1 MYDRST
7 KSGNTCTLRAER
19 EEQNMNE
26 AVVLHREA
34 MDMLKQTSRTFF
46 IPINFLEPTLRKTV
60 ASAYLCMR
68 AIDEIEDHPSML
80 AETKRHLLTS
90 ISTSL
95 KTTFDPEVYRA
106 LIQPYRHI
114 LPDVTQ
120 RLADWILLCP
130 PEVVGKVKESTGIM
144 AEGMAKWVDQEWKIR
159 TKEDL
164 DDYTY
169 YVAGLVGC
177 MLSDLW
183 KWHDNTETDREKAIA
198 FGRGLQAVN
207 ILRNQDED
215 FERGVRFLPDG
226 WDRDDLFSYAK
237 QNLSMGSDYVK
248 DINNRG
254 ITMFCKVPLALANST
269 LKAMKIGREK
279 ISRNEVESIVAELE
293 SQH

>member
-1 MYDRST
+1 MS
-7 KSGNTCTLRAER
+7 KSALL
-19 EEQNMNE
+19 Q
-26 AVVLHREA
+26 REA
-34 MDMLKQTSRTFF
+34 MDVLKQTSRTFF
-46 IPINFLEPTLRKTV
+46 IPINFLEPTLKKTV

-68 AIDEIEDHPSML
+68 AIDEIEDHPDMK
-80 AETKRHLLTS
+80 AETKHQLLTS
-90 ISTSL
+90 ISEIL
-95 KTTFDPEVYRA
+95 KTSFDHEKYRA
-106 LIQPYRHI
+106 LIRPYENS
-114 LPDVTQ
+114 LPVVTK
-120 RLADWILLCP
+120 RLGDWVLLCP
-130 PEVVGKVKESTGIM
+130 PGVVEKVKESTAIM
-144 AEGMAKWVDQEWKIR
+144 AEGMAKWIVKDWRIK

-177 MLSDLW
+177 MLSDIW

-215 FERGVRFLPDG
+215 LERGVSFMPDD
-226 WDRDDLFSYAK
+226 WDREDLFLYAK
-237 QNLSMGSDYVK
+237 QNLALGNEYVK

-279 ISRNEVESIVAELE
+279 ISRKEVESIVAELE
-293 SQH
+293 NQN

>member
-1 MYDRST
+1 MS
-7 KSGNTCTLRAER
+7 
-19 EEQNMNE
+19 E
-26 AVVLHREA
+26 AVLLQREA
-34 MDMLKQTSRTFF
+34 MDVLKQTSRTFF

-68 AIDEIEDHPSML
+68 AIDEIEDHPSMK
-80 AETKRHLLTS
+80 AETKRQLLTS
-90 ISTSL
+90 ISEIM
-95 KTTFDPEVYRA
+95 KTTFDSEKYRT
-106 LIQPYRHI
+106 LIRPYQNL
-114 LPDVTQ
+114 LPIVTQ
-120 RLADWILLCP
+120 RLGDWILLCP
-130 PEVVGKVKESTGIM
+130 PDVVEKVKESTAIM
-144 AEGMAKWVDQEWKIR
+144 AEGMAKWVDKDWRIK

-215 FERGVRFLPDG
+215 WERGVRFLPDG
-226 WDRDDLFSYAK
+226 WEREDLFLYAK
-237 QNLSMGSDYVK
+237 QNLAMGSDYVK

-279 ISRNEVESIVAELE
+279 ISRKEVESIVTELE
-293 SQH
+293 SQHYIK

>member
-1 MYDRST
+1 MS
-7 KSGNTCTLRAER
+7 
-19 EEQNMNE
+19 E
-26 AVVLHREA
+26 AVILHREA
-34 MDMLKQTSRTFF
+34 MDVLKQTSRTFF
-46 IPINFLEPTLRKTV
+46 IPISFLEPTLRKTV

-68 AIDEIEDHPSML
+68 AIDEIEDHPDME
-80 AETKRHLLTS
+80 AETKRQLLTS
-90 ISTSL
+90 ISESL
-95 KTTFDPEVYRA
+95 KTTFDPEKYRE
-106 LIQPYRHI
+106 LIKPYENS
-114 LPDVTQ
+114 LPIVTK

-130 PEVVGKVKESTGIM
+130 PDVVEKVKESTGVM
-144 AEGMAKWVDQEWKIR
+144 AEGMAKWIDKDWRIK

-183 KWHDNTETDREKAIA
+183 KWHDNNIETDREKAIA

-215 FERGVRFLPDG
+215 WERGVRFLPDG
-226 WDRDDLFSYAK
+226 WEREDLFLYAK
-237 QNLSMGSDYVK
+237 QNLAMGNDYVK

-279 ISRNEVESIVAELE
+279 ITRNEVESIVKELE

>member
-1 MYDRST
+1 M
-7 KSGNTCTLRAER
+7 R
-19 EEQNMNE
+19 EAM
-26 AVVLHREA
+26 VLQREA
-34 MDMLKQTSRTFF
+34 MDVLKKTSRTFF
-46 IPINFLEPTLRKTV
+46 IPINFLEPKLRKTV

-68 AIDEIEDHPSML
+68 AIDEIEDHPDMQS
-80 AETKRHLLTS
+80 EIKSQLLSS
-90 ISTSL
+90 ISESL
-95 KTTFDPEVYRA
+95 KTTFDPEKYQA
-106 LIQPYRHI
+106 LISPYQNM
-114 LPDVTQ
+114 LPVVTQ

-130 PEVVGKVKESTGIM
+130 PDIVEKVKESTAIM
-144 AEGMAKWVDQEWKIR
+144 AEGMAKWVSKDWRIK

-183 KWHDNTETDREKAIA
+183 KWHDNTETDREKAVA

-207 ILRNQDED
+207 ILRNQEED
-215 FERGVRFLPDG
+215 LAERGVSFLPEG
-226 WDRDDLFSYAK
+226 WDREDLFTYAK
-237 QNLSMGSDYVK
+237 QNLAMGGDYVK

-279 ISRNEVESIVAELE
+279 ISRKEVESIVLELE
-293 SQH
+293 KQH

>member
-1 MYDRST
+1 
-7 KSGNTCTLRAER
+7 
-19 EEQNMNE
+19 MNE
-26 AVVLHREA
+26 AKVLHREA
-34 MDMLKQTSRTFF
+34 MDVLKQTSRTFF
-46 IPINFLEPTLRKTV
+46 IPINFLEPKLRKTV

-68 AIDEIEDHPSML
+68 AIDEIEDHPDMH
-80 AETKRHLLTS
+80 AETKSHLLSS
-90 ISTSL
+90 ISESL
-95 KTTFDPEVYRA
+95 KTTFDPEKYRA
-106 LIQPYRHI
+106 LIQPYQNL
-114 LPDVTQ
+114 LPIVTQ
-120 RLADWILLCP
+120 RLGDWLLLCP
-130 PEVVGKVKESTGIM
+130 PDVVEKVKESTAIM
-144 AEGMAKWVDQEWKIR
+144 AEGMAKWVIKDWRIK

-183 KWHDNTETDREKAIA
+183 KWHDNTETDREKAVA

-215 FERGVRFLPDG
+215 WERGVRFLPDG
-226 WDRDDLFSYAK
+226 WEREDLFAYAK
-237 QNLSMGSDYVK
+237 QNLALGNDYVK

-279 ISRNEVESIVAELE
+279 ISRNEVETIVAELE

>member
-1 MYDRST
+1 MS
-7 KSGNTCTLRAER
+7 
-19 EEQNMNE
+19 E
-26 AVVLHREA
+26 AVLLQREA
-34 MDMLKQTSRTFF
+34 MDVLKQTSRTFF

-68 AIDEIEDHPSML
+68 AIDEIEDHPSMK
-80 AETKRHLLTS
+80 AETKRQLLTS
-90 ISTSL
+90 ISEIM
-95 KTTFDPEVYRA
+95 KTTFDPEKYRA
-106 LIQPYRHI
+106 LIRPYQNL
-114 LPDVTQ
+114 LPIVTQ
-120 RLADWILLCP
+120 RLGDWILLCP
-130 PEVVGKVKESTGIM
+130 PDVVEKVKESTAVM
-144 AEGMAKWVDQEWKIR
+144 AEGMAKWVDKDWRIK

-215 FERGVRFLPDG
+215 WERGVRFLPDG
-226 WDRDDLFSYAK
+226 WEREDLFLYAK
-237 QNLSMGSDYVK
+237 QNLAMGSDYVK

-279 ISRNEVESIVAELE
+279 ISRKEVESIVTELE
-293 SQH
+293 SQHYIK